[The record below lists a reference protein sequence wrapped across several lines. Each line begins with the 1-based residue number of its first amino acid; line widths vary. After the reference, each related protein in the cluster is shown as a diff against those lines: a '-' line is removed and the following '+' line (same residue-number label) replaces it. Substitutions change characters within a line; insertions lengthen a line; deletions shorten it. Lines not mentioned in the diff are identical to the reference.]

1 MGSSAATTATFC
13 ATLVDEWLHCGV
25 RHAVVSPGSRS
36 TPIALEIAKRG
47 EIEMH
52 IFHDERSAAFTALG
66 IAKASG
72 VPAILVCSSG
82 TAAVEFHPAVVEA
95 HYSEIPILVCTADRP
110 AELQGVGAPQTI
122 DQRNLYGVSVRKF
135 VNAEVA
141 DDSESQ
147 TWRLIARDLF
157 ATSLGKVRGPVHLNL
172 RFREPLMGVAASLP
186 QRHERSGTI
195 TEKVGLPSTRSLRKL
210 KKALKYKR
218 GVIIAGAENYQ
229 GESVLR
235 LAETL
240 GWPVLADPRSSA
252 RVPSKVVVGAAD
264 AILRDVEFSKK
275 LQPIV
280 VLRFGTLPASKVV
293 NSWLASSGAKQIVI
307 TTTPTLAD
315 PDKLCALHIVGDIDE
330 LCTELIS
337 ASSVGQDPK
346 DDFAWLDLWSASE
359 ESAQKSINAAIS
371 DEPGLTEPG
380 VARAL
385 YGLLPEAS
393 NLVVSS
399 SMPIRDVEWF
409 AAPRTGLRVYAN
421 RGANGIDGVV
431 STAVGIAL
439 ATRQPTS
446 LLIGDIALL
455 HDVNGLISLVS
466 REIDLRIVVI
476 DNNGGGIFSFLPQAQ
491 ALEATKFEK
500 IFGTPHGVNIKML
513 AQAYEINAQEVA
525 NTSDL
530 AEVLSQRGPWLARVV
545 TDRQENVKVHER
557 INQMVAANLRFVLSE
572 KVKV

>member
-13 ATLVDEWLHCGV
+13 ATLVDEWLQCGV

-36 TPIALEIAKRG
+36 TPIALEIANRQ

-52 IFHDERSAAFTALG
+52 IFHDERSAAFAALG

-72 VPAILVCSSG
+72 IPAILVCSSG

-95 HYSEIPILVCTADRP
+95 HHSEVPILICTADRP

-122 DQRNLYGVSVRKF
+122 DQQNLYGVSVRKF

-141 DDSESQ
+141 DESESH
-147 TWRLIARDLF
+147 TWRKIARDLF

-172 RFREPLMGVAASLP
+172 RFREPLMGVATCLP
-186 QRHERSGTI
+186 PRHERSAMI
-195 TEKVGLPSTRSLRKL
+195 ADKVDLPSARSLRKL
-210 KKALKYKR
+210 KKALNFKN
-218 GVIIAGAENYQ
+218 GVIIAGPENYQ
-229 GESVLR
+229 IESIFR
-235 LAETL
+235 LAQTL
-240 GWPVLADPRSSA
+240 SWPVLADPRSGA
-252 RVPSKVVVGAAD
+252 RVPSKFVVAAAD
-264 AILRDVEFSKK
+264 SILRDEDFAKK
-275 LQPIV
+275 LQPQV

-315 PDKLCALHIVGDIDE
+315 PDQLCALHIVGEIDE
-330 LCTELIS
+330 LCAELVS
-337 ASSVGQDPK
+337 DRTNGQNNR
-346 DDFAWLDLWSASE
+346 DDFSWLDLWDTAES
-359 ESAQKSINAAIS
+359 SAQKSINAALA
-371 DEPGLTEPG
+371 DEPGLSEPG

-409 AAPRTGLRVYAN
+409 AAPRTGLRVHAN

-439 ATRQPTS
+439 ATRQPTT

-455 HDVNGLISLVS
+455 HDVNGLIGLVS

-491 ALEATKFEK
+491 NLESSKFEK
-500 IFGTPHGVNIKML
+500 IFGTPHGVNLKMV
-513 AQAYEINAQEVA
+513 AQAHQIDTHEVA
-525 NTSDL
+525 NMSDF

-557 INQMVAANLRFVLSE
+557 INQMVASNLR
-572 KVKV
+572 

>member
-13 ATLVDEWLHCGV
+13 ATLVDEWLQCGV

-36 TPIALEIAKRG
+36 TPIALEIANRQ

-52 IFHDERSAAFTALG
+52 IFHDERSAAFAALG

-72 VPAILVCSSG
+72 IPAILVCSSG

-95 HYSEIPILVCTADRP
+95 HHSEVPILICTADRP

-122 DQRNLYGVSVRKF
+122 DQQNLYGVSVRKF

-141 DDSESQ
+141 DESESH
-147 TWRLIARDLF
+147 TWRKIARDLF
-157 ATSLGKVRGPVHLNL
+157 ATSLGKLRGPVHLNL
-172 RFREPLMGVAASLP
+172 RFREPLMGVATSLP
-186 QRHERSGTI
+186 PRNERSAMI
-195 TEKVGLPSTRSLRKL
+195 ADKVDLPSARSLRKL
-210 KKALKYKR
+210 KKALNFKN
-218 GVIIAGAENYQ
+218 GVIIAGPENYQ
-229 GESVLR
+229 VESVLH
-235 LAETL
+235 LAQTL
-240 GWPVLADPRSSA
+240 SWPVLADPRSGA
-252 RVPSKVVVGAAD
+252 RVPSKFVVAAAD
-264 AILRDVEFSKK
+264 SILRDEDIAKK
-275 LQPIV
+275 LQPQV

-315 PDKLCALHIVGDIDE
+315 PDQLCALHIVGEIDE
-330 LCTELIS
+330 LCAEL
-337 ASSVGQDPK
+337 ASDRTNEQNK
-346 DDFAWLDLWSASE
+346 RDDFSWLDLWDSAES
-359 ESAQKSINAAIS
+359 SAQKSINAALA
-371 DEPGLTEPG
+371 DEPGLSEPG

-409 AAPRTGLRVYAN
+409 AAPRTGLRVHAN

-439 ATRQPTS
+439 ATRQPTT

-455 HDVNGLISLVS
+455 HDVNGLIGLVS
-466 REIDLRIVVI
+466 RETDLRIVVI

-491 ALEATKFEK
+491 NLESTKFEK
-500 IFGTPHGVNIKML
+500 IFGTPHGVNLKMV
-513 AQAYEINAQEVA
+513 AQAHQIDTHEVA
-525 NTSDL
+525 NMSDF

-557 INQMVAANLRFVLSE
+557 INQMVASNLR
-572 KVKV
+572 

>member
-13 ATLVDEWLHCGV
+13 ATLVDEWLQCGV

-36 TPIALEIAKRG
+36 TPIALEIANRQ

-52 IFHDERSAAFTALG
+52 IFHDERSAAFAALG

-72 VPAILVCSSG
+72 IPAILVCSSG

-95 HYSEIPILVCTADRP
+95 HHSEVPILICTADRP

-122 DQRNLYGVSVRKF
+122 DQQNLYGVSVRKF

-141 DDSESQ
+141 DESESH
-147 TWRLIARDLF
+147 TWRKIARDLF
-157 ATSLGKVRGPVHLNL
+157 ATSLGKLRGPVHLNL
-172 RFREPLMGVAASLP
+172 RFREPLMGVATSLP
-186 QRHERSGTI
+186 PRNERSAMI
-195 TEKVGLPSTRSLRKL
+195 ADKVDLPSARSLRKL
-210 KKALKYKR
+210 KKALNFKN
-218 GVIIAGAENYQ
+218 GVIIAGPENYQ
-229 GESVLR
+229 VESVLH
-235 LAETL
+235 LAQTL
-240 GWPVLADPRSSA
+240 SWPVLADPRSGA
-252 RVPSKVVVGAAD
+252 RVPSKFVVAAAD
-264 AILRDVEFSKK
+264 SILRDEDIAKK
-275 LQPIV
+275 LQPQV

-315 PDKLCALHIVGDIDE
+315 PDQLCALHIVGEIDE
-330 LCTELIS
+330 LCAEL
-337 ASSVGQDPK
+337 ASDRTNEQNK
-346 DDFAWLDLWSASE
+346 RDDFSWLDLWDSAES
-359 ESAQKSINAAIS
+359 SAQKSINAALA
-371 DEPGLTEPG
+371 DEPGLSEPG

-409 AAPRTGLRVYAN
+409 AAPRTGLRVHAN

-439 ATRQPTS
+439 ATRQPTT

-455 HDVNGLISLVS
+455 HDVNGLIGLVS
-466 REIDLRIVVI
+466 RETDLRIVVI

-491 ALEATKFEK
+491 NLESTKFEK
-500 IFGTPHGVNIKML
+500 IFGTPHGVNLKMV
-513 AQAYEINAQEVA
+513 AQAHQINTHEVA
-525 NTSDL
+525 NMSDF

-557 INQMVAANLRFVLSE
+557 INQMVASNLR
-572 KVKV
+572 

>member
-36 TPIALEIAKRG
+36 TPIALEIANRQ

-52 IFHDERSAAFTALG
+52 IFHDERSAAFAALG

-95 HYSEIPILVCTADRP
+95 HHSETPILICTADRP

-122 DQRNLYGVSVRKF
+122 DQQNLYGVAIRKF

-141 DDSESQ
+141 NDSESH
-147 TWRLIARDLF
+147 TWRHIARDLF
-157 ATSLGKVRGPVHLNL
+157 ATSLGDVQGPVHLNL
-172 RFREPLMGVAASLP
+172 RFREPLMGFATNLPPRDANDAVITKKVA
-186 QRHERSGTI
+186 
-195 TEKVGLPSTRSLRKL
+195 LPSSRSLRKL
-210 KKALKYKR
+210 NKALESEN
-218 GVIIAGAENYQ
+218 GLIIAGPENYRV
-229 GESVLR
+229 ESILR

-240 GWPVLADPRSSA
+240 GWPIIADPRSGT
-252 RVPSKVVVGAAD
+252 RVPNKLVVAGAD
-264 AILRDVEFSKK
+264 AILRDEDFSKR
-275 LQPIV
+275 LRPDV

-293 NSWLASSGAKQIVI
+293 NSWLSGSGANQVVI
-307 TTTPTLAD
+307 TTTPSLTD
-315 PDKLCALHIVGDIDE
+315 PDRQCSLHIVSDIDE
-330 LCTELIS
+330 LCAGLV
-337 ASSVGQDPK
+337 SVHSK
-346 DDFAWLDLWSASE
+346 ESIRNRSLSWLDKWIAAE
-359 ESAQKSINAAIS
+359 DSAQKAINAALA

-380 VARAL
+380 VARAIYAL
-385 YGLLPEAS
+385 VPEAS
-393 NLVVSS
+393 HLVVSS

-409 AAPRTGLRVYAN
+409 GAPRNGLRVHAN

-431 STAVGIAL
+431 STAVGVAL
-439 ATRQPTS
+439 ATRQPTT

-455 HDVNGLISLVS
+455 HDVNGLINLAS
-466 REIDLRIVVI
+466 RKIDLRIVVI

-491 ALEATKFEK
+491 TLDEAKFEK
-500 IFGTPHGVNIKML
+500 IFGTPHDANIKML
-513 AQAYEINAQEVA
+513 AQAHQINTHELT
-525 NTSDL
+525 NISDL
-530 AEVLSQRGPWLARVV
+530 AEVLSQRGPWLARIV

-557 INQMVAANLRFVLSE
+557 INQMVASNLR
-572 KVKV
+572 

>member
-36 TPIALEIAKRG
+36 TPIALEIANRQ

-52 IFHDERSAAFTALG
+52 IFHDERSAAFAALG

-95 HYSEIPILVCTADRP
+95 HHSETPILICTADRP

-122 DQRNLYGVSVRKF
+122 DQQNLYGVAIRKF

-141 DDSESQ
+141 NDSESH
-147 TWRLIARDLF
+147 TWRHIARDLF
-157 ATSLGKVRGPVHLNL
+157 ATSLGDVQGPVHLNL
-172 RFREPLMGVAASLP
+172 RFREPLMGFATNLPPRDANDAVITKKVA
-186 QRHERSGTI
+186 
-195 TEKVGLPSTRSLRKL
+195 LPSSRSLRKL
-210 KKALKYKR
+210 NKALESEK
-218 GVIIAGAENYQ
+218 GLIIAGPENYRV
-229 GESVLR
+229 ESILR

-240 GWPVLADPRSSA
+240 GWPIIADPRSGT
-252 RVPSKVVVGAAD
+252 RVPNKLVVAGAD
-264 AILRDVEFSKK
+264 AILRDEDFSKR
-275 LQPIV
+275 LRPDV

-293 NSWLASSGAKQIVI
+293 NSWLSGSGANQVVI
-307 TTTPTLAD
+307 TTTPSLTD
-315 PDKLCALHIVGDIDE
+315 PDRQCSLHIVSDIDE
-330 LCTELIS
+330 LCAGLV
-337 ASSVGQDPK
+337 SVHSK
-346 DDFAWLDLWSASE
+346 EFVRKRSLSWLDKWVAAE
-359 ESAQKSINAAIS
+359 DSAQKAINAALA

-380 VARAL
+380 VARAIYAL
-385 YGLLPEAS
+385 VPEAS
-393 NLVVSS
+393 HLVVSS

-409 AAPRTGLRVYAN
+409 GAPRNGLRVHAN

-431 STAVGIAL
+431 STAVGVAL
-439 ATRQPTS
+439 ATRQPTT

-455 HDVNGLISLVS
+455 HDVNGLINLAS
-466 REIDLRIVVI
+466 RKIDLRIVVI

-491 ALEATKFEK
+491 TLDEAKFEK
-500 IFGTPHGVNIKML
+500 IFGTPHDANIKML
-513 AQAYEINAQEVA
+513 AQAHQINTHELT
-525 NTSDL
+525 NISDL

-545 TDRQENVKVHER
+545 TDRHENVKVHER
-557 INQMVAANLRFVLSE
+557 INQMVASNLR
-572 KVKV
+572 

>member
-13 ATLVDEWLHCGV
+13 ATLVDEWLQCGV

-36 TPIALEIAKRG
+36 TPIALEIANRQ

-52 IFHDERSAAFTALG
+52 IFHDERSAAFAALG

-72 VPAILVCSSG
+72 IPAILVCSSG

-95 HYSEIPILVCTADRP
+95 HHSEVPILICTADRP

-122 DQRNLYGVSVRKF
+122 DQQNLYGVSVRKF

-141 DDSESQ
+141 DESESH
-147 TWRLIARDLF
+147 TWRKIARDLF
-157 ATSLGKVRGPVHLNL
+157 ATSLGKLRGPVHLNL
-172 RFREPLMGVAASLP
+172 RFREPLMGVATSLP
-186 QRHERSGTI
+186 PRNERSAMI
-195 TEKVGLPSTRSLRKL
+195 ADKVDLPSARSLRKL
-210 KKALKYKR
+210 KKALNLKN
-218 GVIIAGAENYQ
+218 GVIIAGPENYQ
-229 GESVLR
+229 VESVLY
-235 LAETL
+235 LAQTL
-240 GWPVLADPRSSA
+240 SWPVLADPRSGA
-252 RVPSKVVVGAAD
+252 RVPSKFVVAAAD
-264 AILRDVEFSKK
+264 SILRDEDIAKK
-275 LQPIV
+275 LQPQV

-315 PDKLCALHIVGDIDE
+315 PDQLCALHIVGEIDE
-330 LCTELIS
+330 LCAEL
-337 ASSVGQDPK
+337 ASDRTNEQNK
-346 DDFAWLDLWSASE
+346 RDDFSWLDLWDSAES
-359 ESAQKSINAAIS
+359 SAQKSINAALA
-371 DEPGLTEPG
+371 DEPGLSEPG

-409 AAPRTGLRVYAN
+409 AAPRTGLRVHAN

-439 ATRQPTS
+439 ATRQPTT

-455 HDVNGLISLVS
+455 HDVNGLIGLAS
-466 REIDLRIVVI
+466 RKIDLRIVVI

-491 ALEATKFEK
+491 NLELTKFEK
-500 IFGTPHGVNIKML
+500 IFGTPHGVNLKMV
-513 AQAYEINAQEVA
+513 AQAHQINTHEVA
-525 NTSDL
+525 NMSDF

-557 INQMVAANLRFVLSE
+557 INQMVASNLR
-572 KVKV
+572 

>member
-36 TPIALEIAKRG
+36 TPIALEIANRQ

-52 IFHDERSAAFTALG
+52 IFHDERSAAFAALG

-95 HYSEIPILVCTADRP
+95 HHSETPILICTADRP

-122 DQRNLYGVSVRKF
+122 DQQNLYGVAIRKF

-141 DDSESQ
+141 DDSESH
-147 TWRLIARDLF
+147 TWRHIARDLF
-157 ATSLGKVRGPVHLNL
+157 ATSLGDVQGPVHLNL
-172 RFREPLMGVAASLP
+172 RFREPLMGFATNLPPRSASDAVITKKVA
-186 QRHERSGTI
+186 
-195 TEKVGLPSTRSLRKL
+195 LPSSRSLRKL
-210 KKALKYKR
+210 NKALESEN
-218 GVIIAGAENYQ
+218 GLIIAGPENYRV
-229 GESVLR
+229 ESILR

-240 GWPVLADPRSSA
+240 GWPIIADPRSGT
-252 RVPSKVVVGAAD
+252 RVPNKLVVAGAD
-264 AILRDVEFSKK
+264 AILRDEDFSKR
-275 LQPIV
+275 LRPDV

-293 NSWLASSGAKQIVI
+293 NSWLSGSGANQVVI
-307 TTTPTLAD
+307 TTTPSLTD
-315 PDKLCALHIVGDIDE
+315 PDRQCSLHIVSDIDE
-330 LCTELIS
+330 LCAGLV
-337 ASSVGQDPK
+337 SVHSK
-346 DDFAWLDLWSASE
+346 ESIRNRSLSWLDKWIAAE
-359 ESAQKSINAAIS
+359 DSAQKAINAALA

-380 VARAL
+380 VARAIYAL
-385 YGLLPEAS
+385 VPEAS
-393 NLVVSS
+393 HLVVSS

-409 AAPRTGLRVYAN
+409 GAPRNGLRVHAN

-431 STAVGIAL
+431 STAVGVAL
-439 ATRQPTS
+439 ATRQPTT

-455 HDVNGLISLVS
+455 HDVNGLINLAS
-466 REIDLRIVVI
+466 RKIDLRIVVI

-491 ALEATKFEK
+491 ALDEAKFEK
-500 IFGTPHGVNIKML
+500 IFGTPHDANIKML
-513 AQAYEINAQEVA
+513 AQAHQINTHELT
-525 NTSDL
+525 NISDL

-557 INQMVAANLRFVLSE
+557 INQMVASNLR
-572 KVKV
+572 

>member
-36 TPIALEIAKRG
+36 TPIALEIANRQ

-52 IFHDERSAAFTALG
+52 IFHDERSAAFAALG

-95 HYSEIPILVCTADRP
+95 HHSETPILICTADRP

-122 DQRNLYGVSVRKF
+122 DQQNLYGVAIRKF

-141 DDSESQ
+141 NDSESH
-147 TWRLIARDLF
+147 TWRHIARDLF
-157 ATSLGKVRGPVHLNL
+157 ATSLGDVQGPVHLNL
-172 RFREPLMGVAASLP
+172 RFREPLMGFATNLPPRDANDAVITKKVA
-186 QRHERSGTI
+186 
-195 TEKVGLPSTRSLRKL
+195 LPSSRSLRKL
-210 KKALKYKR
+210 NKALESEN
-218 GVIIAGAENYQ
+218 GLIIAGPENYRV
-229 GESVLR
+229 ESILR

-240 GWPVLADPRSSA
+240 GWPIIADPRSGT
-252 RVPSKVVVGAAD
+252 RVPNKLVVAGAD
-264 AILRDVEFSKK
+264 AILRDEDFSKR
-275 LQPIV
+275 LRPDV

-293 NSWLASSGAKQIVI
+293 NSWLSGSGANQVVI
-307 TTTPTLAD
+307 TTTQSLTD
-315 PDKLCALHIVGDIDE
+315 PDRQCSLHIVSDIDE
-330 LCTELIS
+330 LCAGLV
-337 ASSVGQDPK
+337 SVHSK
-346 DDFAWLDLWSASE
+346 ESVRNRNLSWLDKWIAAE
-359 ESAQKSINAAIS
+359 DSAQKAINAALA

-380 VARAL
+380 VARAIYAL
-385 YGLLPEAS
+385 VPEAS
-393 NLVVSS
+393 HLVVSS

-409 AAPRTGLRVYAN
+409 GAPRNGLRVHAN

-431 STAVGIAL
+431 STAVGVAL
-439 ATRQPTS
+439 ATRQPTT

-455 HDVNGLISLVS
+455 HDVNGLINLAS
-466 REIDLRIVVI
+466 RKIDLRIVVI

-491 ALEATKFEK
+491 ALDEAKFEK
-500 IFGTPHGVNIKML
+500 IFGTPHDANIKML
-513 AQAYEINAQEVA
+513 AQAHQINTHELT
-525 NTSDL
+525 NISDL
-530 AEVLSQRGPWLARVV
+530 AEVLSQRGPWLARIV

-557 INQMVAANLRFVLSE
+557 INQMVASNLR
-572 KVKV
+572 

>member
-13 ATLVDEWLHCGV
+13 ATLVDEWLQCGV

-36 TPIALEIAKRG
+36 TPIALEIANRQ

-52 IFHDERSAAFTALG
+52 IFHDERSAAFAALG

-72 VPAILVCSSG
+72 IPAILVCSSG

-95 HYSEIPILVCTADRP
+95 HHSEVPILICTADRP

-122 DQRNLYGVSVRKF
+122 DQQNLYGVSVRKF

-141 DDSESQ
+141 DESESH
-147 TWRLIARDLF
+147 TWRKIARDLF

-172 RFREPLMGVAASLP
+172 RFREPLMGVATSLP
-186 QRHERSGTI
+186 PRHERSAMI
-195 TEKVGLPSTRSLRKL
+195 ADKVDLPSARSLRKL
-210 KKALKYKR
+210 KKALNFKN
-218 GVIIAGAENYQ
+218 GVIIAGPENYQ
-229 GESVLR
+229 IESIFR
-235 LAETL
+235 LAQTL
-240 GWPVLADPRSSA
+240 SWPVLADPRSGA
-252 RVPSKVVVGAAD
+252 RVPSKFVVAAAD
-264 AILRDVEFSKK
+264 SILRDEDFAKK
-275 LQPIV
+275 LQPQV

-315 PDKLCALHIVGDIDE
+315 PDQLCALHIVGEIDE
-330 LCTELIS
+330 LCAELVS
-337 ASSVGQDPK
+337 DRTNGQNYRG
-346 DDFAWLDLWSASE
+346 DFSWLDLWDTAES
-359 ESAQKSINAAIS
+359 SAQKSINAALA
-371 DEPGLTEPG
+371 DEPGLSEPG

-409 AAPRTGLRVYAN
+409 AAPRTGLRVHAN

-439 ATRQPTS
+439 ATRQPTT

-455 HDVNGLISLVS
+455 HDVNGLIGLVS

-491 ALEATKFEK
+491 NLESSKFEK
-500 IFGTPHGVNIKML
+500 IFGTPHGVNLKMV
-513 AQAYEINAQEVA
+513 AQAHQINTHEVA
-525 NTSDL
+525 NMSDF

-557 INQMVAANLRFVLSE
+557 INQMVASNLR
-572 KVKV
+572 

>member
-36 TPIALEIAKRG
+36 TPIALEIANRN

-52 IFHDERSAAFTALG
+52 IFHDERSASFAALG
-66 IAKASG
+66 IAKATG
-72 VPAILVCSSG
+72 IPAILVCSSG

-95 HYSEIPILVCTADRP
+95 HHSEVPILICTADRP

-122 DQRNLYGVSVRKF
+122 NQQNLYGVSVRKF
-135 VNAEVA
+135 INAEVA
-141 DDSESQ
+141 DDTESH
-147 TWRLIARDLF
+147 TWRQIARDLF

-172 RFREPLMGVAASLP
+172 RFREPLMGVASSLP
-186 QRHERSGTI
+186 PRHERFSTI
-195 TEKVGLPSTRSLRKL
+195 ADNVDLPSARSFRKL
-210 KKALKYKR
+210 KKSLNFKN
-218 GVIIAGAENYQ
+218 GVIIAGPENYLV
-229 GESVLR
+229 ESILR

-240 GWPVLADPRSSA
+240 GWPVLADPRSGA
-252 RVPSKVVVGAAD
+252 RVPSKFVVAAAD
-264 AILRDVEFSKK
+264 SILRDEDYAKR
-275 LQPIV
+275 LQPQV

-293 NSWLASSGAKQIVI
+293 NSWLASSNAKQIVI

-315 PDKLCALHIVGDIDE
+315 PDRLCSLHIVGEIDE
-330 LCTELIS
+330 LCAELVS
-337 ASSVGQDPK
+337 ARIKEK
-346 DDFAWLDLWSASE
+346 DQRDDVSWLELWSTAE
-359 ESAQKSINAAIS
+359 ASAQKSINAALTDES
-371 DEPGLTEPG
+371 GLSEPGI
-380 VARAL
+380 ARAL

-409 AAPRTGLRVYAN
+409 AAPRTGLRIYAN

-439 ATRQPTS
+439 ATRQPTT

-455 HDVNGLISLVS
+455 HDANGLIGVVN

-500 IFGTPHGVNIKML
+500 IFGTPHGVNLKML
-513 AQAYEINAQEVA
+513 AQAHQIDTHEVA
-525 NTSDL
+525 NLSDF

-557 INQMVAANLRFVLSE
+557 INQMVASNLR
-572 KVKV
+572 

>member
-36 TPIALEIAKRG
+36 TPIALEIANRQ

-95 HYSEIPILVCTADRP
+95 HHSETPILICTADRP

-122 DQRNLYGVSVRKF
+122 DQQNLYGVAIRKF

-141 DDSESQ
+141 NDSESH
-147 TWRLIARDLF
+147 TWRHIARDLF
-157 ATSLGKVRGPVHLNL
+157 ATSLGDVQGPVHLNL
-172 RFREPLMGVAASLP
+172 RFREPLMGFATNLPPRSANDAVITKKVA
-186 QRHERSGTI
+186 
-195 TEKVGLPSTRSLRKL
+195 LPSSRSLRKL
-210 KKALKYKR
+210 NKALESEN
-218 GVIIAGAENYQ
+218 GLIIAGPENYRV
-229 GESVLR
+229 ESIVR
-235 LAETL
+235 LAEAL
-240 GWPVLADPRSSA
+240 GWPIIADPRSGT
-252 RVPSKVVVGAAD
+252 RVPNKLVVAGAD
-264 AILRDVEFSKK
+264 AILRDEDFSKR
-275 LQPIV
+275 LRPDV

-293 NSWLASSGAKQIVI
+293 NSWLLGSGANQVVI
-307 TTTPTLAD
+307 TTTPSLTD
-315 PDKLCALHIVGDIDE
+315 PDRQCSLHIVSDIDE
-330 LCTELIS
+330 LCAGLV
-337 ASSVGQDPK
+337 SVHSK
-346 DDFAWLDLWSASE
+346 ESIRNRSLSWLDKWIAAE
-359 ESAQKSINAAIS
+359 DSAQKAINAALA

-380 VARAL
+380 VARAIYAL
-385 YGLLPEAS
+385 VPEAS
-393 NLVVSS
+393 HLVVSS

-409 AAPRTGLRVYAN
+409 GAPRNGLRVHAN

-431 STAVGIAL
+431 STAVGVAL
-439 ATRQPTS
+439 ATRQPTT

-455 HDVNGLISLVS
+455 HDVNGLINLAS
-466 REIDLRIVVI
+466 RKIDLRIVVI

-491 ALEATKFEK
+491 TLDEAKFEK
-500 IFGTPHGVNIKML
+500 IFGTPHDANIKML
-513 AQAYEINAQEVA
+513 AQAHQINTHELT
-525 NTSDL
+525 NISDL

-545 TDRQENVKVHER
+545 TDRHENVKVHER
-557 INQMVAANLRFVLSE
+557 INQMVASNLR
-572 KVKV
+572 

>member
-36 TPIALEIAKRG
+36 TPIALEIANRH

-52 IFHDERSAAFTALG
+52 IFHDERSAAFAALG

-95 HYSEIPILVCTADRP
+95 HHSEVPILICTADRP

-122 DQRNLYGVSVRKF
+122 DQQNLYGVSVRKF

-141 DDSESQ
+141 DDSENQ
-147 TWRLIARDLF
+147 TWRPTARDLF
-157 ATSLGKVRGPVHLNL
+157 ATSVGKVRGPVHLNL
-172 RFREPLMGVAASLP
+172 RFREPLMGAAIDLP
-186 QRHERSGTI
+186 PRHEKSTVI
-195 TEKVGLPSTRSLRKL
+195 KDKVVLPSARSLREL
-210 KKALKYKR
+210 KKALNFKN
-218 GVIIAGAENYQ
+218 GVIIAGPENYRS
-229 GESVLR
+229 ESILH
-235 LAETL
+235 LAESL
-240 GWPVLADPRSSA
+240 SWPVLADPRSGA
-252 RVPSKVVVGAAD
+252 RVPSKVVVAAAD
-264 AILRDVEFSKK
+264 TILRDEGFSKK
-275 LQPIV
+275 LQPQV

-293 NSWLASSGAKQIVI
+293 NSWLANCGAKQIVI

-315 PDKLCALHIVGDIDE
+315 PDQLCALHIVGDIDE
-330 LCTELIS
+330 LCAGLIS
-337 ASSVGQDPK
+337 ERSNEQAQK
-346 DDFAWLDLWSASE
+346 DGFSWLDLWSSAE
-359 ESAQKSINAAIS
+359 TSAQKSINSAIA

-380 VARAL
+380 VARAI
-385 YGLLPEAS
+385 YTLLPEAS
-393 NLVVSS
+393 HLVVSS

-409 AAPRTGLRVYAN
+409 AAPRTGLRVHAN

-439 ATRQPTS
+439 ATRQPTT

-491 ALEATKFEK
+491 TLDASKFEK

-513 AQAYEINAQEVA
+513 SQAHQINTQEVA
-525 NTSDL
+525 NMSDL

-557 INQMVAANLRFVLSE
+557 INQMVASNLR
-572 KVKV
+572 

>member
-13 ATLVDEWLHCGV
+13 ATLVDEWLQCGV

-36 TPIALEIAKRG
+36 TPIALEIANRQ

-52 IFHDERSAAFTALG
+52 IFHDERSAAFAALG

-72 VPAILVCSSG
+72 IPAILVCSSG

-95 HYSEIPILVCTADRP
+95 HHSEVPILICTADRP

-122 DQRNLYGVSVRKF
+122 DQQNLYGVSVRKF

-141 DDSESQ
+141 DESESH
-147 TWRLIARDLF
+147 TWRKIARDLF
-157 ATSLGKVRGPVHLNL
+157 ATSLGKLRGPVHLNL
-172 RFREPLMGVAASLP
+172 RFREPLMGVATSLP
-186 QRHERSGTI
+186 PRNERSAMI
-195 TEKVGLPSTRSLRKL
+195 ADKVDLPSARSLRKL
-210 KKALKYKR
+210 KKALNFKN
-218 GVIIAGAENYQ
+218 GVIIAGPENYQ
-229 GESVLR
+229 VESVLH
-235 LAETL
+235 LAQTL
-240 GWPVLADPRSSA
+240 SWPVLADPRSGA
-252 RVPSKVVVGAAD
+252 RVPSKFVVAAAD
-264 AILRDVEFSKK
+264 SILRDEDIAKK
-275 LQPIV
+275 LQPQV

-315 PDKLCALHIVGDIDE
+315 PDQLCALHIVGEIDE
-330 LCTELIS
+330 LCAELVS
-337 ASSVGQDPK
+337 ARTNGQNNR
-346 DDFAWLDLWSASE
+346 DDLSWLDLWDSAES
-359 ESAQKSINAAIS
+359 SAQKSINAALA
-371 DEPGLTEPG
+371 DEPGLSEPG

-409 AAPRTGLRVYAN
+409 AAPRTGLRVHAN

-439 ATRQPTS
+439 ATRQPTT

-455 HDVNGLISLVS
+455 HDVNGLIGLVS

-491 ALEATKFEK
+491 NLELTKFEK
-500 IFGTPHGVNIKML
+500 IFGTPHGVNLKMV
-513 AQAYEINAQEVA
+513 AQAHQINTHEVA
-525 NTSDL
+525 NMSDF

-557 INQMVAANLRFVLSE
+557 INQMVASILR
-572 KVKV
+572 

>member
-13 ATLVDEWLHCGV
+13 ATLVDEWLQCGV

-36 TPIALEIAKRG
+36 TPIALEIANRQ

-52 IFHDERSAAFTALG
+52 IFHDERSAAFAALG

-72 VPAILVCSSG
+72 IPAILVCSSG

-95 HYSEIPILVCTADRP
+95 HHSEVPILICTADRP

-122 DQRNLYGVSVRKF
+122 DQQNLYGVSVRKF

-141 DDSESQ
+141 DESESH
-147 TWRLIARDLF
+147 TWRKIARDLF

-172 RFREPLMGVAASLP
+172 RFREPLMGVATSLP
-186 QRHERSGTI
+186 PRNERSAMI
-195 TEKVGLPSTRSLRKL
+195 ADKVDLPSARSLRKL
-210 KKALKYKR
+210 KKALNFKN
-218 GVIIAGAENYQ
+218 GVIIAGPENYQ
-229 GESVLR
+229 VESVLH
-235 LAETL
+235 LAQTL
-240 GWPVLADPRSSA
+240 SWPVLADPRSGA
-252 RVPSKVVVGAAD
+252 RVPSKFVVAAAD
-264 AILRDVEFSKK
+264 SILRDEDIAKK
-275 LQPIV
+275 LQPQV

-315 PDKLCALHIVGDIDE
+315 PDQLCALHIVGEIDE
-330 LCTELIS
+330 LCAELVS
-337 ASSVGQDPK
+337 ARTNEQNK
-346 DDFAWLDLWSASE
+346 RDDFSWLDLWDTAES
-359 ESAQKSINAAIS
+359 SAQKSINAALA
-371 DEPGLTEPG
+371 DEPGLSEPG

-409 AAPRTGLRVYAN
+409 AAPRTGLRVHAN

-439 ATRQPTS
+439 ATRQPTT

-455 HDVNGLISLVS
+455 HDVNGLIGLVS

-491 ALEATKFEK
+491 NLELTKFEK
-500 IFGTPHGVNIKML
+500 IFGTPHGVNLKMV
-513 AQAYEINAQEVA
+513 AQAHQINTHEVA
-525 NTSDL
+525 NMSDF

-557 INQMVAANLRFVLSE
+557 INQMVASNLR
-572 KVKV
+572 

>member
-13 ATLVDEWLHCGV
+13 ATLVDEWLQCGV

-36 TPIALEIAKRG
+36 TPIALEIANRQ

-52 IFHDERSAAFTALG
+52 IFHDERSAAFAALG

-72 VPAILVCSSG
+72 IPAILVCSSG

-95 HYSEIPILVCTADRP
+95 HHSEVPILICTADRP

-122 DQRNLYGVSVRKF
+122 DQQNLYGVSVRKF

-141 DDSESQ
+141 DESESH
-147 TWRLIARDLF
+147 TWRKIARDLF

-172 RFREPLMGVAASLP
+172 RFREPLMGVATSLP
-186 QRHERSGTI
+186 PRHERSAMI
-195 TEKVGLPSTRSLRKL
+195 ADKVDLPSARSLRKL
-210 KKALKYKR
+210 KKALNFKN
-218 GVIIAGAENYQ
+218 GVIIAGPENYQ
-229 GESVLR
+229 IESIFR
-235 LAETL
+235 LAQTL
-240 GWPVLADPRSSA
+240 SWPVLADPRSGA
-252 RVPSKVVVGAAD
+252 RVPSKFVVAAAD
-264 AILRDVEFSKK
+264 SILRDEDFAKK
-275 LQPIV
+275 LQPQV

-315 PDKLCALHIVGDIDE
+315 PDQLCVLHIVGEIDE
-330 LCTELIS
+330 LCAELVS
-337 ASSVGQDPK
+337 DRTNGQNNR
-346 DDFAWLDLWSASE
+346 DDFSWLDLWDTAES
-359 ESAQKSINAAIS
+359 SAQKSINAALA
-371 DEPGLTEPG
+371 DEPGLSEPG

-409 AAPRTGLRVYAN
+409 AAPRTGLRVHAN

-439 ATRQPTS
+439 ATRQPTT

-455 HDVNGLISLVS
+455 HDVNGLIGLVS

-491 ALEATKFEK
+491 NLESTKFEK
-500 IFGTPHGVNIKML
+500 IFGTPHGVNLKMV
-513 AQAYEINAQEVA
+513 AQAHQINTHEVA
-525 NTSDL
+525 NMSDF

-557 INQMVAANLRFVLSE
+557 INQMVASNLR
-572 KVKV
+572 

>member
-13 ATLVDEWLHCGV
+13 ATLVDEWLQCGV

-36 TPIALEIAKRG
+36 TPIALEIANRQ

-52 IFHDERSAAFTALG
+52 IFHDERSAAFAALG

-72 VPAILVCSSG
+72 IPAILVCSSG

-95 HYSEIPILVCTADRP
+95 HHSEVPILICTADRP

-122 DQRNLYGVSVRKF
+122 DQQNLYGVSVRKF

-141 DDSESQ
+141 DESESH
-147 TWRLIARDLF
+147 TWRKIARDLF

-172 RFREPLMGVAASLP
+172 RFREPLMGVATSLP
-186 QRHERSGTI
+186 PRHERSAMI
-195 TEKVGLPSTRSLRKL
+195 ADKVDLPSARSLRKL
-210 KKALKYKR
+210 KKALNFKN
-218 GVIIAGAENYQ
+218 GVIIAGPENYQ
-229 GESVLR
+229 IESIFR
-235 LAETL
+235 LAQTL
-240 GWPVLADPRSSA
+240 SWPVLADPRSGA
-252 RVPSKVVVGAAD
+252 RVPSKFVVAAAD
-264 AILRDVEFSKK
+264 SILRDEDFAKK
-275 LQPIV
+275 LQPQV

-315 PDKLCALHIVGDIDE
+315 PDQLCALHIVGEIDE
-330 LCTELIS
+330 LCAELVS
-337 ASSVGQDPK
+337 DRTNGQNNRG
-346 DDFAWLDLWSASE
+346 DFSWLDLWDTAES
-359 ESAQKSINAAIS
+359 SAQKSINAALA
-371 DEPGLTEPG
+371 DEPGLSEPG

-409 AAPRTGLRVYAN
+409 AAPRTGLRVHAN

-439 ATRQPTS
+439 ATRQPTT

-455 HDVNGLISLVS
+455 HDVNGLIGLVS

-491 ALEATKFEK
+491 TLELTKFEK
-500 IFGTPHGVNIKML
+500 IFGTPHGVNLKMV
-513 AQAYEINAQEVA
+513 AEAHQINTYEVA
-525 NTSDL
+525 NMSDF

-557 INQMVAANLRFVLSE
+557 INQMVASNLR
-572 KVKV
+572 

>member
-36 TPIALEIAKRG
+36 TPIALEIANRQ

-52 IFHDERSAAFTALG
+52 IFHDERSAAFAALG

-95 HYSEIPILVCTADRP
+95 HHSETPILICTADRP

-122 DQRNLYGVSVRKF
+122 DQQNLYGVAIRKF

-141 DDSESQ
+141 NDSESH
-147 TWRLIARDLF
+147 TWRHIARDLF
-157 ATSLGKVRGPVHLNL
+157 ATSLGDVQGPVHLNL
-172 RFREPLMGVAASLP
+172 RFREPLMGFATNLPPRDANDAVITKKVA
-186 QRHERSGTI
+186 
-195 TEKVGLPSTRSLRKL
+195 LPSSRSLRKL
-210 KKALKYKR
+210 NKALESEK
-218 GVIIAGAENYQ
+218 GLIIAGPENYRV
-229 GESVLR
+229 ESILR
-235 LAETL
+235 LAENL
-240 GWPVLADPRSSA
+240 GWPIVADPRSGT
-252 RVPSKVVVGAAD
+252 RVPNKLVVAGAD
-264 AILRDVEFSKK
+264 AILRDEDFSKR
-275 LQPIV
+275 LRPDV

-293 NSWLASSGAKQIVI
+293 NSWLSGSGANQVVI
-307 TTTPTLAD
+307 TTTPSLTD
-315 PDKLCALHIVGDIDE
+315 PDRQCSLHIVSDIDE
-330 LCTELIS
+330 LCAGLV
-337 ASSVGQDPK
+337 SVHSK
-346 DDFAWLDLWSASE
+346 ESIRNRSLSWLDKWIAAE
-359 ESAQKSINAAIS
+359 DSAQKAINAALA

-380 VARAL
+380 VARAIYAL
-385 YGLLPEAS
+385 VPEAS
-393 NLVVSS
+393 HLVVSS

-409 AAPRTGLRVYAN
+409 GAPRSGLRVHAN

-431 STAVGIAL
+431 STAVGVAL
-439 ATRQPTS
+439 ATRQPTT

-455 HDVNGLISLVS
+455 HDVNGLINLAS
-466 REIDLRIVVI
+466 RKIDLRIVVI

-491 ALEATKFEK
+491 ALDEAKFEK
-500 IFGTPHGVNIKML
+500 IFGTPHDANIKML
-513 AQAYEINAQEVA
+513 AQAHQINTHELT
-525 NTSDL
+525 NISDL

-557 INQMVAANLRFVLSE
+557 INQMVASNLR
-572 KVKV
+572 

>member
-36 TPIALEIAKRG
+36 TPIALEIANRQ

-52 IFHDERSAAFTALG
+52 IFHDERSAAFAALG

-95 HYSEIPILVCTADRP
+95 HHSETPILICTADRP

-122 DQRNLYGVSVRKF
+122 DQQNLYGVAIRKF

-141 DDSESQ
+141 NDSESH
-147 TWRLIARDLF
+147 TWRHIARDLF
-157 ATSLGKVRGPVHLNL
+157 ATSLGDVQGPVHLNL
-172 RFREPLMGVAASLP
+172 RFREPLMGFATNLPPRDANDAVITKKVA
-186 QRHERSGTI
+186 
-195 TEKVGLPSTRSLRKL
+195 LPSSRSLRKL
-210 KKALKYKR
+210 NKALESEN
-218 GVIIAGAENYQ
+218 GLIIAGPENYRV
-229 GESVLR
+229 ESIVR
-235 LAETL
+235 LAEAL
-240 GWPVLADPRSSA
+240 GWPIIADPRSGT
-252 RVPSKVVVGAAD
+252 RVPNKLVVAGAD
-264 AILRDVEFSKK
+264 AILRDEDFSKR
-275 LQPIV
+275 LRPDV

-293 NSWLASSGAKQIVI
+293 NSWLSGSGANQVVI
-307 TTTPTLAD
+307 TTTPSLTD
-315 PDKLCALHIVGDIDE
+315 PDRQCSLHIVSDIDE
-330 LCTELIS
+330 LCAGLV
-337 ASSVGQDPK
+337 SVHSK
-346 DDFAWLDLWSASE
+346 ESVRKRSLSWLDKWVAAE
-359 ESAQKSINAAIS
+359 DSAQKAINAALA

-380 VARAL
+380 VARAIYAL
-385 YGLLPEAS
+385 VPEAS
-393 NLVVSS
+393 HLVVSS

-409 AAPRTGLRVYAN
+409 GAPRSGLRVHAN

-431 STAVGIAL
+431 STAVGVAL
-439 ATRQPTS
+439 ATRQPTT

-455 HDVNGLISLVS
+455 HDVNGLINLAS
-466 REIDLRIVVI
+466 RKIDLRIVVI

-491 ALEATKFEK
+491 ALDEAKFEK
-500 IFGTPHGVNIKML
+500 IFGTPHDANIKML
-513 AQAYEINAQEVA
+513 AQAHQINTHELT
-525 NTSDL
+525 NISDL

-557 INQMVAANLRFVLSE
+557 INQMVASNLR
-572 KVKV
+572 

>member
-36 TPIALEIAKRG
+36 TPIALEIANRQ

-52 IFHDERSAAFTALG
+52 IFHDERSAAFAALG

-95 HYSEIPILVCTADRP
+95 HHSETPILICTADRP

-122 DQRNLYGVSVRKF
+122 DQQNLYGVAIRKF

-141 DDSESQ
+141 NDSESH
-147 TWRLIARDLF
+147 TWRHIARDLF
-157 ATSLGKVRGPVHLNL
+157 ATSLGDVQGPVHLNL
-172 RFREPLMGVAASLP
+172 RFREPLMGFATNLPPRSANDAVITKKVA
-186 QRHERSGTI
+186 
-195 TEKVGLPSTRSLRKL
+195 LPSSRSLRKL
-210 KKALKYKR
+210 NKALESEN
-218 GVIIAGAENYQ
+218 GLIIAGPENYRV
-229 GESVLR
+229 ESILR

-240 GWPVLADPRSSA
+240 GWPIIADPRSGT
-252 RVPSKVVVGAAD
+252 RVPNKLVVAGAD
-264 AILRDVEFSKK
+264 AILRDEDFSKR
-275 LQPIV
+275 LRPDV

-293 NSWLASSGAKQIVI
+293 NSWLLGSGANQVVI
-307 TTTPTLAD
+307 TTTPSLTD
-315 PDKLCALHIVGDIDE
+315 PDRQCSLHIVSDIDE
-330 LCTELIS
+330 LCAGLV
-337 ASSVGQDPK
+337 SVHSK
-346 DDFAWLDLWSASE
+346 ESIRNRSLSWLDKWIAAE
-359 ESAQKSINAAIS
+359 DSAQKAINAALA

-380 VARAL
+380 VARAIYAL
-385 YGLLPEAS
+385 VPEAS
-393 NLVVSS
+393 HLVVSS

-409 AAPRTGLRVYAN
+409 GAPRNGLRVHAN

-431 STAVGIAL
+431 STAVGVAL
-439 ATRQPTS
+439 ATRQPTT

-455 HDVNGLISLVS
+455 HDVNGLINLAS
-466 REIDLRIVVI
+466 RKIDLRIVVI

-491 ALEATKFEK
+491 TLDEAKFEK
-500 IFGTPHGVNIKML
+500 IFGTPHDANIKML
-513 AQAYEINAQEVA
+513 AQAHQINTHELT
-525 NTSDL
+525 NISDL

-545 TDRQENVKVHER
+545 TDRHENVKVHER
-557 INQMVAANLRFVLSE
+557 INQMVASNLR
-572 KVKV
+572 

>member
-36 TPIALEIAKRG
+36 TPIALEIANRQ

-52 IFHDERSAAFTALG
+52 IFHDERSAAFAALG

-95 HYSEIPILVCTADRP
+95 HHSETPILICTADRP

-122 DQRNLYGVSVRKF
+122 DQQNLYGVAIRKF

-141 DDSESQ
+141 NDSESH
-147 TWRLIARDLF
+147 TWRHIARDLF
-157 ATSLGKVRGPVHLNL
+157 ATSLGDVQGPVHLNL
-172 RFREPLMGVAASLP
+172 RFREPLMGFATNLPPRDANDAVITKKVA
-186 QRHERSGTI
+186 
-195 TEKVGLPSTRSLRKL
+195 LPSSRSLRKL
-210 KKALKYKR
+210 NKALESEN
-218 GVIIAGAENYQ
+218 GLIIAGPENYRV
-229 GESVLR
+229 ESILR

-240 GWPVLADPRSSA
+240 GWPIIADPRSGT
-252 RVPSKVVVGAAD
+252 RVPNKLVVAGAD
-264 AILRDVEFSKK
+264 AILRDEDFSKR
-275 LQPIV
+275 LRPDV

-293 NSWLASSGAKQIVI
+293 NSWLSGSGANQVVI
-307 TTTPTLAD
+307 TTTPSLTD
-315 PDKLCALHIVGDIDE
+315 PDRQCSLHIVSDIDE
-330 LCTELIS
+330 LCAGLV
-337 ASSVGQDPK
+337 SVHSK
-346 DDFAWLDLWSASE
+346 ESVRKRSLSWLDKWVAAE
-359 ESAQKSINAAIS
+359 DSAQKAINAALA

-380 VARAL
+380 VARAIYAL
-385 YGLLPEAS
+385 VPEAS
-393 NLVVSS
+393 HLVVSS

-409 AAPRTGLRVYAN
+409 GAPRNGLRVHAN

-431 STAVGIAL
+431 STAVGVAL
-439 ATRQPTS
+439 ATRQPTT

-455 HDVNGLISLVS
+455 HDVNGLINLAS
-466 REIDLRIVVI
+466 RKIDLRIVVI

-491 ALEATKFEK
+491 ALDEAKFEK
-500 IFGTPHGVNIKML
+500 IFGTPHDANIKML
-513 AQAYEINAQEVA
+513 AQAHQINTHELT
-525 NTSDL
+525 NISDL

-545 TDRQENVKVHER
+545 TDRHENVKVHER
-557 INQMVAANLRFVLSE
+557 INQMVASNLR
-572 KVKV
+572 

>member
-13 ATLVDEWLHCGV
+13 ATLVDEWLQCGV

-36 TPIALEIAKRG
+36 TPIALEIANRQV
-47 EIEMH
+47 IEMH
-52 IFHDERSAAFTALG
+52 IFHDERSAAFAALG

-72 VPAILVCSSG
+72 IPAILVCSSG

-95 HYSEIPILVCTADRP
+95 HHSEVPILICTADRP

-122 DQRNLYGVSVRKF
+122 DQQNLYGVSVRKF

-141 DDSESQ
+141 DESESH
-147 TWRLIARDLF
+147 TWRKIARDLF

-172 RFREPLMGVAASLP
+172 RFREPLMGVATSLP
-186 QRHERSGTI
+186 PRHERSAMI
-195 TEKVGLPSTRSLRKL
+195 ADKVDLPSARSLRKL
-210 KKALKYKR
+210 KKALNFKN
-218 GVIIAGAENYQ
+218 GVIIAGPENYQ
-229 GESVLR
+229 IESIFR
-235 LAETL
+235 IAQTL
-240 GWPVLADPRSSA
+240 SWPVLADPRSGA
-252 RVPSKVVVGAAD
+252 RVPSKFVVAAAD
-264 AILRDVEFSKK
+264 SILRDEDFAKK
-275 LQPIV
+275 LQPQV

-315 PDKLCALHIVGDIDE
+315 PDQLCALHIVGEIDE
-330 LCTELIS
+330 LCAELVS
-337 ASSVGQDPK
+337 DRTNGQNNRG
-346 DDFAWLDLWSASE
+346 DFSWLDLWDTAES
-359 ESAQKSINAAIS
+359 SAQKSINAALA
-371 DEPGLTEPG
+371 DEPGLSEPG

-409 AAPRTGLRVYAN
+409 AAPRTGLRVHAN

-439 ATRQPTS
+439 ATRQPTT

-455 HDVNGLISLVS
+455 HDVNGLIGLVS
-466 REIDLRIVVI
+466 RETDLRIVVI

-491 ALEATKFEK
+491 NLESTKFEK
-500 IFGTPHGVNIKML
+500 IFGTPHGVNLKMV
-513 AQAYEINAQEVA
+513 AQAHQIDTHEVA
-525 NTSDL
+525 NMSDF

-557 INQMVAANLRFVLSE
+557 INQMVASNLR
-572 KVKV
+572 

>member
-36 TPIALEIAKRG
+36 TPIALEIANRQ

-52 IFHDERSAAFTALG
+52 IFHDERSAAFAALG

-95 HYSEIPILVCTADRP
+95 HHSETPILICTADRP

-122 DQRNLYGVSVRKF
+122 DQQNLYGVAIRKF

-141 DDSESQ
+141 NDSESH
-147 TWRLIARDLF
+147 TWRHIARDLF
-157 ATSLGKVRGPVHLNL
+157 ATSLGDVQGPVHLNL
-172 RFREPLMGVAASLP
+172 RFREPLMGFATNLPPRDANDAVITKKVA
-186 QRHERSGTI
+186 
-195 TEKVGLPSTRSLRKL
+195 LPSSRSLRKL
-210 KKALKYKR
+210 NKALESEK
-218 GVIIAGAENYQ
+218 GLIIAGPENYRV
-229 GESVLR
+229 ESILR

-240 GWPVLADPRSSA
+240 GWPIIADPRSGT
-252 RVPSKVVVGAAD
+252 RVPNKLVVAGAD
-264 AILRDVEFSKK
+264 AILRDEDFSKR
-275 LQPIV
+275 LRPDV

-293 NSWLASSGAKQIVI
+293 NSWLLGSGANQVVI
-307 TTTPTLAD
+307 TTTPSLTD
-315 PDKLCALHIVGDIDE
+315 PDRQCSLHIVSDIDE
-330 LCTELIS
+330 LCAGLV
-337 ASSVGQDPK
+337 SVHSK
-346 DDFAWLDLWSASE
+346 ESIRNRSLSWLDKWIAAE
-359 ESAQKSINAAIS
+359 DSAQKAINAALA

-380 VARAL
+380 VARAIYAL
-385 YGLLPEAS
+385 VPEAS
-393 NLVVSS
+393 HLVVSS

-409 AAPRTGLRVYAN
+409 GAPRNGLRVHAN

-431 STAVGIAL
+431 STAVGVAL
-439 ATRQPTS
+439 ATRQPTT

-455 HDVNGLISLVS
+455 HDVNGLINLAS
-466 REIDLRIVVI
+466 RKIDLRIVVI

-491 ALEATKFEK
+491 TLDETKFEK
-500 IFGTPHGVNIKML
+500 IFGTPHDANIKML
-513 AQAYEINAQEVA
+513 AQAHQINTHELT
-525 NTSDL
+525 NISDL
-530 AEVLSQRGPWLARVV
+530 AEVLSQRGPWLARIV

-557 INQMVAANLRFVLSE
+557 INQMVASNLR
-572 KVKV
+572 